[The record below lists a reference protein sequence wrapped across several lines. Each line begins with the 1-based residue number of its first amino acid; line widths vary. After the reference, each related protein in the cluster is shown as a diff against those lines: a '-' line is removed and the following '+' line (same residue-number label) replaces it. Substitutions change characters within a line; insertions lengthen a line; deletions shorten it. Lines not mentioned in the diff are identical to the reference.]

1 MPGPAML
8 PNRGR
13 YVLRMTDPLLPRP
26 VYLELNR
33 SPMTIGLHEGE
44 ISWSIKFQ
52 STVTQVQLPKSR
64 KAKVYHS

>member
-1 MPGPAML
+1 
-8 PNRGR
+8 
-13 YVLRMTDPLLPRP
+13 MTDPLLPRP

-64 KAKVYHS
+64 KAKVFHS